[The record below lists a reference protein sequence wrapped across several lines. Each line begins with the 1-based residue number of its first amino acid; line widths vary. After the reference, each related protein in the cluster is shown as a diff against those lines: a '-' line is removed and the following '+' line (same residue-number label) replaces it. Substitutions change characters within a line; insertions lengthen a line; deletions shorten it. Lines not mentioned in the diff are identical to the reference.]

1 MAIPALSTTLLPE
14 TVALFA
20 ADTPTAYGPAWAT
33 TSTTLAAYIEP
44 MTTQVGLGQ
53 AVGEGTHTQADDPR
67 LWMVTGAGA
76 RPEPGDKVTWA
87 TTARTM
93 TMAVTAVEELRD
105 AGAVHHYESTLVE
118 MV

>member
-1 MAIPALSTTLLPE
+1 MAIPALMDDLLPE
-14 TVALFA
+14 TVALYK
-20 ADTPTAYGPAWAT
+20 ADTPSSYGPAWAT

-44 MTTQVGLGQ
+44 MTARAGLGQ
-53 AVGEGTHTQADDPR
+53 AVGEGTHTQADEPR
-67 LWMVTGAGA
+67 YWMVTG
-76 RPEPGDKVTWA
+76 PETAIATGDKVTWVA
-87 TTARTM
+87 NSQTM

>member
-1 MAIPALSTTLLPE
+1 
-14 TVALFA
+14 
-20 ADTPTAYGPAWAT
+20 
-33 TSTTLAAYIEP
+33 
-44 MTTQVGLGQ
+44 
-53 AVGEGTHTQADDPR
+53 
-67 LWMVTGAGA
+67 MVTGPDA

-87 TTARTM
+87 TAARTM

>member
-1 MAIPALSTTLLPE
+1 MAIPALSSSLLPE

-20 ADTPTAYGPAWAT
+20 ADTPTAYGPAWAA

-44 MTTQVGLGQ
+44 MTAQAGLGQ
-53 AVGEGTHTQADDPR
+53 VSGEGTHVLADEPR
-67 LWMVTGAGA
+67 LWMVTGPDA

-87 TTARTM
+87 TSARTM

-105 AGAVHHYESTLVE
+105 AGSVHHYESTLVE

>member
-1 MAIPALSTTLLPE
+1 MAIPALMDDLLPE
-14 TVALFA
+14 TVALYK
-20 ADTPTAYGPAWAT
+20 ADTPTSYGPAWDA

-44 MTTQVGLGQ
+44 MTARAGLGS
-53 AVGEGTHTQADDPR
+53 AAGEGTHTQADEPR
-67 LWMVTGAGA
+67 YWMVTGPATA
-76 RPEPGDKVTWA
+76 IAPGDKVTWA
-87 TTARTM
+87 ANSQTM